1 VSNISQELLS
11 QPACWRTAAALA
23 ETAPLPPNGARIAV
37 VGCGSSLYVA
47 QAIAAWR
54 ESGGQGETD
63 AFAASE
69 MPTGR
74 YYDHVVLIS
83 RSGTTTEILR
93 LLDQLTVPVVAMTTT
108 KGSPITE
115 RAESVVLDFADERS
129 VVQTRSA
136 TTVLALWRAYLGHD
150 VATLAKNAQ
159 EALMSTPPAK
169 QYQQY
174 VFLGRGAGAALASEA
189 ALKIRE
195 AAQQWSEAYP
205 ALEFRHGPIS
215 VITNETLVTPM
226 GELDPELAREIEQAG
241 ATLAT
246 SAGDPMVDLVR
257 AHRLAVSV
265 AEARNLDPDHPRR
278 LTRSVILR

>member
-1 VSNISQELLS
+1 M
-11 QPACWRTAAALA
+11 
-23 ETAPLPPNGARIAV
+23 
-37 VGCGSSLYVA
+37 A

-54 ESGGQGETD
+54 ESGGHGETD

-69 MPTGR
+69 MPAGR
-74 YYDHVVLIS
+74 NYDHVVLIS

-159 EALMSTPPAK
+159 EALMSSPPAK

-226 GELDPELAREIEQAG
+226 GELEPELAREIEQTG